1 MKEGANV
8 PFFLSLFFCIFDIMT
23 GAQFWTYLQ
32 QKIDKAYS
40 AYLDNAKANALIAES
55 MQRLVDKYWRKESL
69 EVDAD
74 EMIPFLVKAQSVTPV
89 TGVVKI
95 STLLPNYMH
104 IMYMTAN
111 YEQSFT
117 VTAVSGTTLTAANH
131 TLRKGDTVKFSST
144 SYIVTKVKGDNF
156 DLGTAGLTT
165 GTYKRV
171 LVRNVKQMQSDRKGS
186 PFHKPSIITPRFEPQ
201 TDGTSTPKSFKI
213 SPSTDLVTISVDYIR
228 TVPLVIDVANT
239 ATTLEDFYV
248 SKFLYRLMDECV
260 LNFGSQTK
268 DPMTRQMAQQDIIEN
283 P

>member
-1 MKEGANV
+1 
-8 PFFLSLFFCIFDIMT
+8 MT
-23 GAQFWTYLQ
+23 GAQFWSYLQ

-40 AYLDNAKANALIAES
+40 AYLDNAKANALIAET

-74 EMIPFLVKAQSVTPV
+74 EMMPFLVKAQSVTPV
-89 TGVVKI
+89 AGVVKI
-95 STLLPNYMH
+95 NTLLPNYMH

-111 YEQSFT
+111 YEQPFT

-131 TLRKGDTVKFSST
+131 TLRKGDIVKFGVT
-144 SYIVTKVKGDNF
+144 SYTVAKVKGDIF

-186 PFHKPSIITPRFEPQ
+186 PFHKATIITPRFEPQ

-213 SPSTDLVTISVDYIR
+213 SPSTDLVTISVDYVR
-228 TVPLVIDVANT
+228 TAPLVIDVANT
-239 ATTLEDFYV
+239 TTTLEDYYV

-260 LNFGSQTK
+260 LNFGTQTK

>member
-1 MKEGANV
+1 
-8 PFFLSLFFCIFDIMT
+8 MT

-55 MQRLVDKYWRKESL
+55 TQRLINKYWRKESL

-74 EMIPFLVKAQSVTPV
+74 EMIPFLVKAQAVTPV
-89 TGVVKI
+89 AGVVKI

-144 SYIVTKVKGDNF
+144 SYIVSKVKGDTF

-186 PFHKPSIITPRFEPQ
+186 PFHKATIITPRFEPQ

-228 TVPLVIDVANT
+228 TAPLVIDVANT
-239 ATTLEDFYV
+239 STILEDYYA

-260 LNFGSQTK
+260 LNFGTQTK